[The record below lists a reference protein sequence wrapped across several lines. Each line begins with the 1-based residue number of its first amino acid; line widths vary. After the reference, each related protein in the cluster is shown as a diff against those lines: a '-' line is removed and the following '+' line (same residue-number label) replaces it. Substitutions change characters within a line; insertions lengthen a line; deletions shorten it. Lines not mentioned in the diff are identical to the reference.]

1 MSNDL
6 NRCEFIGRLGRDPEA
21 AALPNGNAV
30 SKFSIAVGESWKDK
44 QTGEKQE
51 RTTWVNIVAFGLL
64 AEVMNKYLTKG
75 SRIFVSG
82 KLSVRKYEKDG
93 QTKYA
98 TEVIASEMQ
107 MLDSR
112 GSAGAGEQD
121 GYEGYGQKPAGRNAY
136 SDAKGG
142 ASNRQAPPVD
152 DGFYIPF

>member
-21 AALPNGNAV
+21 ASLPNGNAV

-51 RTTWVNIVAFGLL
+51 RTTWVNIVAFGIL

-75 SRIFVSG
+75 SRVFVSG
-82 KLSVRKYEKDG
+82 KLSIRKYEKDG

-98 TEVIASEMQ
+98 TEVIANEMQ

-112 GSAGAGEQD
+112 GSGEQD
-121 GYEGYGQKPAGRNAY
+121 GYEGYGKKPNAY
-136 SDAKGG
+136 SEAKGG
-142 ASNRQAPPVD
+142 AANRQAPD
-152 DGFYIPF
+152 DDFIDRIPF